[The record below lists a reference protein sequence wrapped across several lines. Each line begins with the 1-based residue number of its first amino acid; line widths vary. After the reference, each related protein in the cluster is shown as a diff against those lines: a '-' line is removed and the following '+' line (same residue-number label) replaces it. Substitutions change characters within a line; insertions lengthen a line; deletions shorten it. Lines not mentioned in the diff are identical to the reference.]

1 MIELKDVFDSDL
13 SIMIFVYGSVGF
25 LVISGLA
32 AIGIAGMHRRVLGVI
47 HSFVIT
53 TYGGAAE
60 SASLRPLWAG
70 WGRRRT

>member
-25 LVISGLA
+25 LVISALVA
-32 AIGIAGMHRRVLGVI
+32 TCIAGMHRRALGAV

-53 TYGGAAE
+53 TYGGSAE
-60 SASLRPLWAG
+60 SASLRLLRVD
-70 WGRRRT
+70 WGRRRS

>member
-32 AIGIAGMHRRVLGVI
+32 AACMAGMQRRVLGAV
-47 HSFVIT
+47 HSFLIT
-53 TYGGAAE
+53 TYGGFAE
-60 SASLRPLWAG
+60 GTSLRPPPVG
-70 WGRRRT
+70 WSRRRT